1 MMQPVIHGVAP
12 PNARG
17 RFSSTAVFLTVCGIA
32 EREVLHSSSDW
43 AEINCTACIAAWADR
58 DDTFCL
64 MGTPHPPGFGFC
76 TNGVAY
82 AEEGV

>member
-1 MMQPVIHGVAP
+1 MMMPVIHGVAP
-12 PNARG
+12 PHAR
-17 RFSSTAVFLTVCGIA
+17 RQFSPSSNFLTVCGMP
-32 EREVLHSSSDW
+32 EREVLHGSSDW
-43 AEINCTACIAAWADR
+43 QEINCTACIAAWADK

-82 AEEGV
+82 CEPGM